1 MAITLDQK
9 YVKVVKGGTTYN
21 CIAVNAIKGGVTYNV
36 WRAAK
41 AVTYIVDNNV
51 AYSEDVVRGNSVLSP
66 TTFTPSKSGYTFV
79 GWREDTA
86 ANSSVLSSK
95 TMGDSEITL
104 YAVFKRTMTLTYYNN
119 TTTAATKTGTQYY
132 NNGNVNNPSVT
143 LSQASKSGWTA
154 RGWSTS
160 TAANAGVSHN
170 NGAIITLD
178 GNYTLY
184 GLYQQTI
191 TLSYSGNGST
201 SGSTASQSG
210 TRYYNSSG
218 NISNPSFTLA
228 SNGFTRSGYFFTG
241 WDLGSAGSKITL
253 SESKTAYAQWHTYTA
268 FTRVTLEYA
277 KVKEE
282 PVYIAQNIDGSK
294 VKGISFYVSDAWTN
308 ADWQGTQYVS
318 KMWLKTS
325 AGQEQLL
332 SEYWI
337 GAAGDHNS
345 SSEKGKTL
353 TVTWSTTGTVSVY
366 LQAEVN
372 GSGDAG
378 AVLTDGKYIPR

>member
-1 MAITLDQK
+1 MALSFN
-9 YVKVVKGGTTYN
+9 GTTPTAINYN
-21 CIAVNAIKGGVTYNV
+21 GNPVHTVIYNGVTV
-36 WRAAK
+36 WSAAK
-41 AVTYIVDNNV
+41 TVTYHVDSGTV
-51 AYSEDVVRGNSVLSP
+51 YQEDINYGASVLSP
-66 TTFTPSKSGYTFV
+66 TSFTPSKSGYTFV

-95 TMGDSEITL
+95 TMGDSTITL

-143 LSQASKSGWTA
+143 LSQASKSGWST

-170 NGAIITLD
+170 NGATITLNN
-178 GNYTLY
+178 NYTLY
-184 GLYQQTI
+184 GLYYQTI
-191 TLSYSGNGST
+191 TLSYSGNGSD

-218 NISNPSFTLA
+218 NTSNPSFTLA
-228 SNGFTRSGYFFTG
+228 NNGFAKTGYFFTG

-253 SESKTAYAQWHTYTA
+253 SASATAYAQWNTYTA
-268 FTRVTLEYA
+268 FTKVSYEYA
-277 KVKEE
+277 KVGETA
-282 PVYIAQNIDGSK
+282 VYIAQGIDGSK
-294 VKGISFYVSDAWTN
+294 IKGISFYVSDAWTN
-308 ADWQGTQYVS
+308 ADWQGTEYVS

-325 AGQEQLL
+325 SGQKQLL

-337 GAAGDHNS
+337 GVAGDHNS
-345 SSEKGKTL
+345 VTEKGNTL
-353 TVTWSTTGTVSVY
+353 TVTWSTTGSVSVY

-378 AVLTDGKYIPR
+378 AVLTNGTYIPR